1 MIKEKEMS
9 DIKLLK
15 LDFSGR
21 INRMEFLKGNLAM
34 LGLIFV
40 GAALIS
46 LAGMNTPN
54 VELELLNWYGYL
66 KVALSAVLVLVAV
79 VGYLYLLPLALS
91 LVTRRFRDM
100 GMEDTGTIVAAVIAY
115 LIAQTVFGLFILIP
129 LLWKGKQADVSH

>member
-1 MIKEKEMS
+1 MS

-15 LDFSGR
+15 LDFSDR

-34 LGLIFV
+34 LGLIFA

-46 LAGMNTPN
+46 LAGMNSPN

-66 KVALSAVLVLVAV
+66 KVALSAVMIIVAV
-79 VGYLYLLPLALS
+79 VGYLYLLPLSVS

-115 LIAQTVFGLFILIP
+115 LIAQTVLGLFVLIP
-129 LLWKGKQADVSH
+129 LLWKGKQADVSA

>member
-34 LGLIFV
+34 LGIIFA
-40 GAALIS
+40 GAGLIS
-46 LAGMNTPN
+46 LAGMNTPA

-66 KVALSAVLVLVAV
+66 KVALSAVLVIISV

-115 LIAQTVFGLFILIP
+115 WIAQTVLGLFVLIP
-129 LLWKGKQADVSH
+129 ALWKGKQADVSH